1 MSKPEITTQIRIQSE
16 RDYWFTVEDI
26 YLDLGSDGL
35 TIAYWEIR
43 NGKEER
49 VSHICIDGS
58 LALAVADTIYKLFE
72 TRTPNQ
78 LENNNDT

>member
-1 MSKPEITTQIRIQSE
+1 MSKPEITTQIRIQPE
-16 RDYWFTVEDI
+16 REHWFTIEDI

-35 TIAYWEIR
+35 TIAYWETR

-58 LALAVADTIYKLFE
+58 LALAVADAIYKLFKE
-72 TRTPNQ
+72 
-78 LENNNDT
+78 ENN